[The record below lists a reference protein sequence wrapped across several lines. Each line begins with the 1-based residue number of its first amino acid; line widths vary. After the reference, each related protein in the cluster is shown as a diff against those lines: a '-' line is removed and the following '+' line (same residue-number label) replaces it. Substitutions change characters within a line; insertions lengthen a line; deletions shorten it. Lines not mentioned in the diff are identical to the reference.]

1 MHFNHRHLLAWALA
15 CLIILSHPLIPSVWS
30 QTDISGTI
38 DLDTQMHHKIDE
50 LRSRLGSNLDMAP
63 ERQVILLQWLIEL
76 LDSTGQLEET
86 RNCYEQ
92 ILSFYPNHV
101 KALNDYGEFL
111 FETAGDT
118 VQARKVLKDAAQYT
132 RLINVPARVA
142 GRTYFLLG
150 KLHHLLADHSRAVE
164 YFETARLYF
173 GLEVPEPH
181 LRLLAQSY
189 ARLGQYDQAAQAWL
203 ELIGGQRGLNPGDIE
218 AFRQIHRLA
227 GRYRDHLPDE
237 LIARAVSNEMA
248 RQHLELQA
256 LGAELVS
263 FPAADG
269 FSLEGT
275 LYSSNGNR
283 AVLFVPD
290 SRHLRSAW
298 RVYNQLL
305 YVAGITSL
313 AFDLRGQGGS
323 RDHSLPSIERLTIDD
338 RARFPGDI
346 KSALGY
352 LNSTSS
358 RTIDQLAIV
367 SEGAGCG
374 WVEQALHNQ
383 PETTAVLYISPLFDT
398 GDPEL
403 AHTIAFRRD
412 RPTLII
418 YSAEDVMAAAS
429 VQYLSD
435 TKSFAH
441 LEVIRLSQAGHGI
454 EALNQDPAAA
464 GRFENWIHKILAA
477 AAAIDPAN

>member
-1 MHFNHRHLLAWALA
+1 MRFNHRHLLAWALA
-15 CLIILSHPLIPSVWS
+15 CFIILSHPLIPSVRS

-38 DLDTQMHHKIDE
+38 DLDIQIHRKIYE
-50 LRSRLGSNLDMAP
+50 LRSRLESDLDMAP
-63 ERQVILLQWLIEL
+63 ERQVVLLQWLIEL
-76 LDSTGQLEET
+76 LDSTGQLEDT
-86 RNCYEQ
+86 RDCYER
-92 ILSFYPNHV
+92 ILSFYPNNV
-101 KALNDYGEFL
+101 NTLNDYGEFL
-111 FETAGDT
+111 IEAAGDT
-118 VQARKVLKDAAQYT
+118 VQARKVLGDAAQYT
-132 RLINVPARVA
+132 RLVNVPARVA

-150 KLHHLLADHSRAVE
+150 KLHYLLADHSRAVE

-181 LRLLAQSY
+181 LRLLGRSY
-189 ARLGQYDQAAQAWL
+189 ARLGQYDQAAQTWL

-227 GRYRDHLPDE
+227 GRYRDHSPDE
-237 LIARAVSNEMA
+237 LIAQAVSNEMD
-248 RQHLELQA
+248 RQRLELQA
-256 LGAELVS
+256 LGAELVR

-269 FSLEGT
+269 FSLAGT

-283 AVLFVPD
+283 AVLFVPE
-290 SRHLRSAW
+290 SGHIRSAW

-323 RDHSLPSIERLTIDD
+323 RDRSLPSIEHLTPED
-338 RARFPGDI
+338 RARFPDDI

-352 LNSTSS
+352 LDSTSS
-358 RTIDQLAIV
+358 RAIDQLAIV

-374 WVEQALHNQ
+374 LVEQALHNR

-403 AHTIAFRRD
+403 AHAIAFRRD

-418 YSAEDVMAAAS
+418 YSAEDVLAAAS

-435 TKSFAH
+435 TKSLSR

-464 GRFENWIHKILAA
+464 GRFENWIHKILAS
-477 AAAIDPAN
+477 AAAIDPAD